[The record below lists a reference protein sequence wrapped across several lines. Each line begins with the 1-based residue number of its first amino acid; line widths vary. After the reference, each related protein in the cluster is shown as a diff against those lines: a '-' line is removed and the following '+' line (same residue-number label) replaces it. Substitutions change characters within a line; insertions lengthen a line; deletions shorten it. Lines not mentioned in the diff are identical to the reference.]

1 MTITKDPSTTT
12 SHQPLPSRL
21 DPETTGRSDKQSPN
35 RAGIPM
41 PRVARADSANSQN
54 DPPEVARILRCACT
68 QKAF

>member
-12 SHQPLPSRL
+12 SHQPEPHPL

-41 PRVARADSANSQN
+41 PGVARADSANGAN
-54 DPPEVARILRCACT
+54 DPCAMPHDGLFACV
-68 QKAF
+68 QWGF

>member
-12 SHQPLPSRL
+12 SHQPQLPRL

-41 PRVARADSANSQN
+41 LRGARHHRAQGSNHRRAMSQIA
-54 DPPEVARILRCACT
+54 PCACDRWG
-68 QKAF
+68 F

>member
-12 SHQPLPSRL
+12 SHQPEPHPL

-41 PRVARADSANSQN
+41 PGVARADSANGPNGPS
-54 DPPEVARILRCACT
+54 EVDRICRYACT
-68 QKAF
+68 QKVF